1 MGWWRLEAFAP
12 SNMEYVRRTWLET
25 DVLPRLATTARRY
38 DDARPPVP
46 PRPLPLLSLSCAPAA
61 FRCDGARSVALH
73 TQLIALIDAAL
84 ATHQLLTAH
93 SLLFTRLERYCL
105 LLVRLVDIY
114 KYIIIAAI

>member
-38 DDARPPVP
+38 DDPQSRPAPSRSSP
-46 PRPLPLLSLSCAPAA
+46 SPALPQPFDAMAPAA
-61 FRCDGARSVALH
+61 SRR

-93 SLLFTRLERYCL
+93 SLLFTRLEIAYCSY
-105 LLVRLVDIY
+105 DS
-114 KYIIIAAI
+114 